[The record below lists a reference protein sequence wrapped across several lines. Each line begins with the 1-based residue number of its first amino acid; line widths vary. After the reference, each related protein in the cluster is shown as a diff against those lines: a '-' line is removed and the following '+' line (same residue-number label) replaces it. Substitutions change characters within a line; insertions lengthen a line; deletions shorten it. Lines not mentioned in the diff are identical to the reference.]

1 MSRTLSLGL
10 FAAAAASLIVFVA
23 CGSSSSD
30 TTPPATG
37 GTAGAAGKGGGAGLG
52 GGGSGQ
58 GGAQGGAAGDAG
70 QGGTAG
76 GGGGS
81 AGSQGKDCA
90 NAIPLKAATETAGSL
105 YPPGT
110 VVYYKAD
117 LKKDEWVI
125 IYTTANADDDSNK
138 IDTVV
143 TVQDTNGNMLAEMD
157 DSLPRQS
164 TDTELYYHSPS
175 DQTVCLKVQEWST
188 WNGDP
193 PAQKSKPNSAFTIT
207 WGDPDSTK
215 APYSLDKEPNNDTAS
230 ATVANLAEG
239 ATPPNSV
246 AYIYGTL
253 DPDTDVDYF
262 AFTMPAG
269 TAESTTYFAPKGLTG
284 WGFSLLPGLT
294 EIVDEQGK
302 VLARLDP
309 SKNDP
314 NYTSPPLR
322 QLRLP
327 LAEGTKAYLKIPRPA
342 GQAMGANDAY
352 FSKHWLT
359 VKVYEPEKEAT
370 TGANDTPET
379 AEQMVEY
386 VPSTPNPDVK
396 AYYLVGHLGPATD
409 VDYFKFQGLDGK
421 KTNVE
426 CSAIRSGSGLQAPS
440 FTLLKP
446 AAAPEAGAD
455 AGAPTQVETETET
468 DLKDVVWSQY
478 PNPAP
483 SKVSPD
489 SAAGDW
495 LFKVSATGQDATVV
509 GNYYYCTIIVLPPY
523 TP

>member
-1 MSRTLSLGL
+1 MRRTLSLGL
-10 FAAAAASLIVFVA
+10 LAAAAASLMVFVA
-23 CGSSSSD
+23 CGSSSED
-30 TTPPATG
+30 PAPATG
-37 GTAGAAGKGGGAGLG
+37 GTAGAAGKGGAAGKAGAAGT
-52 GGGSGQ
+52 
-58 GGAQGGAAGDAG
+58 GGAAGAS
-70 QGGTAG
+70 

-90 NAIPLKAATETAGSL
+90 NAIPLTAGKETAGSL

-110 VVYYKAD
+110 AVYYSAD
-117 LKKDEWVI
+117 LKKDEWAI
-125 IYTTANADDDSNK
+125 IFTTANPTDDSAK
-138 IDTVV
+138 VDTVV
-143 TVQDTNGNMLAEMD
+143 TVQDTDGKMLAEMD

-164 TDTELYYHSPS
+164 TDTEMYYHSPS
-175 DQTVCLKVQEWST
+175 DQKVCFKVQEWST

-193 PAQKSKPNSAFTIT
+193 PAQKSKANSAFTIT
-207 WGDPDSTK
+207 YGDPDSTK

-230 ATVANLAEG
+230 ATPENLAEG

-246 AYIYGTL
+246 AYLYGTL
-253 DPDTDVDYF
+253 DPDTDVDVF
-262 AFTMPAG
+262 AFTMPTG
-269 TAESTTYFAPKGLTG
+269 TAEASVYFGPKGLTG
-284 WGFSLLPGLT
+284 WGFTLLPGLV
-294 EIVDEQGK
+294 EVVDDQGK
-302 VLARLDP
+302 VLSRLDP

-322 QLRLP
+322 TLRLP
-327 LAEGTKAYLKIPRPA
+327 LAEGTKAFVKLPRPV

-352 FSKHWLT
+352 FAKNWLT
-359 VKVYEPEKEAT
+359 VKTYEPEKEAT
-370 TGANDTPET
+370 TGANDSWDT

-386 VPSTPNPDVK
+386 IPATPNPDVK

-409 VDYFKFQGLDGK
+409 VDFFKFQGLDGK

-426 CSAIRSGSGLQAPS
+426 CSAIRSGSGLQAV
-440 FTLLKP
+440 TYAVLKP
-446 AAAPEAGAD
+446 PAPAEAGAD
-455 AGAPTQVETETET
+455 AGAPTMVESETET

-495 LFKVSATGQDATVV
+495 LLQVSATGQDATVA

-523 TP
+523 AP